1 MLYPIAPHL
10 NFHLWDTLG
19 FAATEG
25 EIIDAAWP
33 TVDEAALV
41 QDEVQIVVQVN
52 GKLRG
57 QITVPATAGK
67 EAIEQLALADAG
79 VAKHTEGKP
88 IKKVIVVPG
97 KLINV
102 VI

>member
-1 MLYPIAPHL
+1 MHL
-10 NFHLWDTLG
+10 NFHLWNALG
-19 FAATEG
+19 FAKTEG
-25 EIIDAAWP
+25 EIIDTAWP
-33 TVDEAALV
+33 QVDEAALV

-57 QITVPATAGK
+57 QITVPASATK
-67 EAIEQLALADAG
+67 EAIEALALADAS

-88 IKKVIVVPG
+88 IKKIIVVPG

-102 VI
+102 VV